1 MASVKYT
8 YAKIVA
14 PDTLE
19 FQIRQSQ
26 IKVALDNITAR
37 STDFDVSFKQTL
49 DSNDE
54 SILTAIVNA
63 HLAIPLLYQ
72 GEPTDMDGAKIQRP
86 KAAKAGWA
94 NQLHAVTFKT
104 STLASVN
111 NKSLNPVTRVL
122 ADLGFAT
129 LKFYA
134 SDKTTELTAQQDM
147 ANVCYTVLDWKVS
160 HDMEIVGGSF
170 YQADRPETDIW
181 MYTHLAPGILNYPF
195 IQGGANLRM
204 IGGAASGSGPIDNDG
219 KVAKFLS
226 ATQPFVGANLFRSTF
241 IHNAGVQHEG
251 MFLFKLFKSV
261 T

>member
-1 MASVKYT
+1 MSATKYT
-8 YAKIVA
+8 YTKVTS

-19 FQIRQSQ
+19 YQIRTSA
-26 IKVALDNITAR
+26 ITVSLDHIVSR
-37 STDFDVSFKQTL
+37 PTDVDVWFKATL
-49 DSNDE
+49 SSSDE
-54 SILTAIVNA
+54 SILTAIINTHV
-63 HLAIPLLYQ
+63 AIALLSQ
-72 GEPTDMDGAKIQRP
+72 GDPKDPDSAPIVRL

-104 STLASVN
+104 STLESVN

-122 ADLGFAT
+122 ANLGFAT

-195 IQGGANLRM
+195 IQGGVNLRM